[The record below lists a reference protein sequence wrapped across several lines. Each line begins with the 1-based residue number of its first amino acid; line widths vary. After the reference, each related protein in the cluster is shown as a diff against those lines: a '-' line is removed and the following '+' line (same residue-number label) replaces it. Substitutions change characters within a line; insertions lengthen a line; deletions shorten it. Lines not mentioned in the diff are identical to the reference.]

1 MDHQSFIQRFFV
13 IIFGLRLL
21 AWWSGTASKARIVA
35 TTIAR
40 LVAAPEGR
48 TGIGGTITG

>member
-1 MDHQSFIQRFFV
+1 
-13 IIFGLRLL
+13 
-21 AWWSGTASKARIVA
+21 VA